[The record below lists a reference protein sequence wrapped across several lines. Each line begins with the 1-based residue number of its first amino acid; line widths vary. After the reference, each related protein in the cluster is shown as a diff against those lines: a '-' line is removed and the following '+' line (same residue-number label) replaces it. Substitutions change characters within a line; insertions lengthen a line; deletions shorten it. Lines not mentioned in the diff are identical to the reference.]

1 MSVRHSLAKSL
12 ASKGPDATARWLDGL
27 TEAEVSALPYE
38 WPFWARPDQLPP
50 DGDWRGWLILTGR
63 GWGKTRTAAEFVRAR
78 VEQGKARRVA
88 LVNDTAAD
96 VRDVM
101 IEGPAGIL
109 SVCPPWD
116 RPVYEPSRRQLT
128 WPNGAVAKCYAA
140 EAPELLRGPEHDL
153 AWADEPAKWKNL
165 RKKDNNGGTA
175 WSNLM
180 FGLRIGEHPQWVAT
194 TTPRGVLFVKD
205 LMSKPAVRLTRG
217 SSHDNRANL
226 ADDWYQDVIA
236 PYEGTRLGRQEIGGE
251 LLTDVP
257 GALWTLNSIDEP
269 RVQTGAVPPM
279 DRLVIAVD
287 PSGSGSPESDEIGI
301 VAVGLGRD
309 GDAYVLCDGS
319 DRLGPAEWSARVV
332 ELYASM
338 KADRILGEVNFGGDM
353 VEHTVKIAARDAK
366 VTVAYRA
373 VWASRGKALRAEPVS
388 ALYTQKRVHHVGSH
402 PKLENEMTTWV
413 PGMGMRSPNRLDA
426 LVFAVTDLLVKQKS
440 GGAGSMHIDGL

>member
-1 MSVRHSLAKSL
+1 MSERHSLAKSL
-12 ASKGPDATARWLDGL
+12 ALQGPDVFHAWIANLS
-27 TEAEVSALPYE
+27 EAEAKALPYE
-38 WPFWARPDQLPP
+38 WPFWARPDQLPG
-50 DGDWRGWLILTGR
+50 DDDWRGWLILTGR
-63 GWGKTRTAAEFVRAR
+63 GWGKTRTAAEFVRSR

-116 RPVYEPSRRQLT
+116 RPTYEPSRRQLT

-180 FGLRIGEHPQWVAT
+180 FGLRVGDHPRWVAT
-194 TTPRGVLFVKD
+194 TTPRGLVFVKD
-205 LMSKPAVRLTRG
+205 LLQRANVHVTRG

-226 ADDWYQDVIA
+226 ADDWYDDVIA

-251 LLTDVP
+251 VLTDVP
-257 GALWTLNSIDEP
+257 GALWTLSSIDEP
-269 RVQTGAVPPM
+269 RVPSSAVPLL

-287 PSGSGSPESDEIGI
+287 PSGSGNPESDEVGI
-301 VAVGLGRD
+301 VAAGLGRD
-309 GDAYVLCDGS
+309 GHGYVLCDGS
-319 DRLGPAEWSARVV
+319 DHLSPSEWSSRAV
-332 ELYASM
+332 ELYRSM

-353 VEHTVKIAARDAK
+353 VEHTVNVAAKDIG
-366 VTVAYRA
+366 VTVAYSA
-373 VWASRGKALRAEPVS
+373 VWASRGKAIRAEPVS
-388 ALYTQKRVHHVGSH
+388 ALYTQKRVHHVGSF

-413 PGMGMRSPNRLDA
+413 PGSGQRSPNRLDA
-426 LVFAVTDLLVKQKS
+426 LVFALTNLLVKLPA
-440 GGAGSMHIDGL
+440 GGAGSMTVDWL